1 VSNLSIQRP
10 IEPGG
15 SNEPEEKAAR
25 LAALHVKGAPL
36 QLFNVRDAGSAK
48 SILDARAKAIATPQE
63 D

>member
-1 VSNLSIQRP
+1 MNQTK
-10 IEPGG
+10 
-15 SNEPEEKAAR
+15 KAA
-25 LAALHVKGAPL
+25 LLTTLHVKGPLL